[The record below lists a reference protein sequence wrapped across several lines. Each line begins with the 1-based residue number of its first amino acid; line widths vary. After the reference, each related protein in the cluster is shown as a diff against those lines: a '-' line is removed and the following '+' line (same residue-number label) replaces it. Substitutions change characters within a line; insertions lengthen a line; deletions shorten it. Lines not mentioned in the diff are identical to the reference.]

1 MTGLSRFA
9 VVLVRPDSPENIGL
23 AARGMANTGFAD
35 LRIVGLDKL
44 EPPAW
49 RTAIHAESI
58 IEGRALLPVARRGR
72 RRPRPRPRLDG
83 PRPPR
88 LSAGLPGR
96 GRRPDR
102 ANIPAAAR
110 VGLVFGNER
119 TGLTQDE
126 LGLANVRFHIPQAS
140 RQPSYNL
147 GVAVTLTLHAIA
159 FRGGPPPALRR
170 DMPLDHAAQAEAG
183 RRFRDMLDS
192 LGFMHDTN
200 RAFIIEKVQDIFFRM
215 ALTAKDRDVILAM
228 FRKALEG
235 PRERQATTGQERKG
249 APMNPKELKVVF
261 GDNYKIDVALQG
273 LHRQDRPAGPR
284 RRRRDGPVARSII
297 SSSRWPPAPGTTP
310 WPSAGSARSRPRG
323 WA

>member
-35 LRIVGLDKL
+35 LRIVGLDRL

-58 IEGRALLPVARRGR
+58 IEAARFFPSLGEAVADRELILGSTARVRHDFPLVPLGDGVARIGEY
-72 RRPRPRPRLDG
+72 
-83 PRPPR
+83 
-88 LSAGLPGR
+88 
-96 GRRPDR
+96 
-102 ANIPAAAR
+102 PASAR

-119 TGLTQDE
+119 TGLTQEE

-159 FRGGPPPALRR
+159 FREGPPPALRR
-170 DMPLDHAAQAEAG
+170 DLPLDHAAQAEAG
-183 RRFRDMLDS
+183 RRFNDMLES

-200 RAFIIEKVQDIFFRM
+200 RAFIVEKVRDIFFRM

-235 PRERQATTGQERKG
+235 PRVRAPRPRRKG
-249 APMNPKELKVVF
+249 KEL
-261 GDNYKIDVALQG
+261 
-273 LHRQDRPAGPR
+273 P
-284 RRRRDGPVARSII
+284 
-297 SSSRWPPAPGTTP
+297 
-310 WPSAGSARSRPRG
+310 
-323 WA
+323 

>member
-1 MTGLSRFA
+1 MTGLARFA

-23 AARGMANTGFAD
+23 AARGMANTGFTD

-49 RTAIHAESI
+49 RTAIHAEAI
-58 IEGRALLPVARRGR
+58 IEGARFFPSLAEAVADRDLVLGSTARVRHDFPLVPLAEAAGR
-72 RRPRPRPRLDG
+72 IG
-83 PRPPR
+83 EY
-88 LSAGLPGR
+88 
-96 GRRPDR
+96 
-102 ANIPAAAR
+102 PASTR

-119 TGLTQDE
+119 TGLTQPE

-159 FRGGPPPALRR
+159 FGGGPPPALRR
-170 DMPLDHAAQAEAG
+170 DLPLDHAAQAEAG
-183 RRFRDMLDS
+183 RRFSDMLDS

-200 RAFIIEKVQDIFFRM
+200 RAFIVEKVQDIFFRM

-235 PRERQATTGQERKG
+235 PRERRPRLRKKG
-249 APMNPKELKVVF
+249 KEL
-261 GDNYKIDVALQG
+261 
-273 LHRQDRPAGPR
+273 P
-284 RRRRDGPVARSII
+284 
-297 SSSRWPPAPGTTP
+297 
-310 WPSAGSARSRPRG
+310 
-323 WA
+323 